1 MSFWVGR
8 VVLVF
13 LTDTLVVAVPFSFF
27 GPYQNVSE
35 DRRINFSDVTNISA
49 YIPQVPSDVFSY
61 PLFVCNMEGIG
72 EEVIDWRDPRRPHA
86 FYDLTKDAEKI
97 LEGIDVGDRVIFS
110 QMKHWPPQSQNSVNL
125 EDSLLDRG
133 GVLDDEDLSD
143 SDADSFDFDGGKK
156 DFLKQVK
163 SWKAGRSF

>member
-1 MSFWVGR
+1 
-8 VVLVF
+8 
-13 LTDTLVVAVPFSFF
+13 
-27 GPYQNVSE
+27 
-35 DRRINFSDVTNISA
+35 
-49 YIPQVPSDVFSY
+49 
-61 PLFVCNMEGIG
+61 MEGIG